1 MAHVR
6 LQDLCDRLDVTDDE
20 LHKKMWTCLEFIV
33 MHHTELLKDRHLDQI
48 VMCAVYVIAKVR
60 FCWFTTCPYKIVGGY
75 LDLHFSVR
83 TYVLT
88 YIPKSCVCNSSY
100 TPFCSYP
107 HTVVNLT

>member
-48 VMCAVYVIAKVR
+48 VMCAVYVIAKVCSC
-60 FCWFTTCPYKIVGGY
+60 CWCTLVYALTKLWVG
-75 LDLHFSVR
+75 
-83 TYVLT
+83 
-88 YIPKSCVCNSSY
+88 I
-100 TPFCSYP
+100 
-107 HTVVNLT
+107 

>member
-60 FCWFTTCPYKIVGGY
+60 SCWFTNCLCPYKIVGGH
-75 LDLHFSVR
+75 LDLHFSV
-83 TYVLT
+83 
-88 YIPKSCVCNSSY
+88 
-100 TPFCSYP
+100 
-107 HTVVNLT
+107 HTCI